1 MNKETLKKILI
12 YAGIILLF
20 VVLAYGFVPQ
30 VLEGK
35 IVNQSDIASWK
46 GMANEAVT
54 HNAAHPEDPTAW
66 TNSMFGGMPTTA
78 TIDDFEGDWTQK
90 IYKFLLTGRRPA
102 TYLFLALL
110 GGFLLMLSMGI
121 NGILAV
127 AGAIAVAFCS
137 YNMQIIQVGHNTK
150 MQAIAYFP
158 WVLAAVIFTYKSA
171 LKLAEKTS
179 WKKWL
184 PKTVLGA
191 TLFGLALS
199 MQIKANHVQ
208 ITYYLAIVIFTYAI
222 AQFVDLCINKEK
234 RDKLGRFF
242 AASVLLLVL
251 GLVGIATNANK
262 LIPTYEYTEYTMR
275 GGSELTSDS
284 NTHNSKGLDLE
295 YATAWSY
302 GISEMPNLLIPNF
315 NGGSSS
321 GALDLDSETG
331 KLLKRAGQPN
341 LRQTLK
347 HMPLYWGP
355 QPFTAGPMYLGA
367 ISIFLFVLGIC
378 LIKGREKWW
387 IIISTLIAIMLA
399 WGNHFMWFTRLWFD
413 YAPFY
418 NKFRT
423 VSMALVVLQVTMPL
437 LGFYVLDKIMKKKYS
452 WDEVLKGGGIAYALT
467 AGFCLLCALIP
478 GIAGTFTGNVDAG
491 QPDILVD
498 ALVADRQSLLQKD
511 AWQSFIFITILAVL
525 LVWAYK
531 GKDAEAKWGSRM
543 ASMAVA
549 VVIIVAID
557 LFGVGKRY
565 LNSDHFISPKNF
577 EAQYEPRPVDEI
589 LFEDTDPDFRV
600 LDLSI
605 NTFNSSLASYH
616 HKTIGGYSPVKLQR
630 YQDLIDRYITS
641 EIKQIYDIV
650 GKAETIQ
657 DVTDSLPYL
666 KVISMLNGKYIILGD
681 EYPPVENHHA
691 MGHAWLVK
699 DFVSAATP
707 DDEIG
712 LIRETDLSDT
722 AVIGKDFETVQ
733 KNFPVLPGTTAVTS
747 DEAEKSADTITLTHY
762 APNEL
767 RYSFSTSTPR
777 VAIFSEVY
785 YPKGWKAWIEPTGI
799 YGKVSN
805 GHYKPTENA
814 QQIDLFRADWILRGA
829 ILPEGEGE
837 LIMRFEPES
846 YQVGENISRAS
857 SITLIL
863 LLLAAMAGMFVT
875 GYRKH

>member
-1 MNKETLKKILI
+1 M
-12 YAGIILLF
+12 
-20 VVLAYGFVPQ
+20 
-30 VLEGK
+30 
-35 IVNQSDIASWK
+35 
-46 GMANEAVT
+46 
-54 HNAAHPEDPTAW
+54 
-66 TNSMFGGMPTTA
+66 
-78 TIDDFEGDWTQK
+78 
-90 IYKFLLTGRRPA
+90 
-102 TYLFLALL
+102 
-110 GGFLLMLSMGI
+110 
-121 NGILAV
+121 
-127 AGAIAVAFCS
+127 
-137 YNMQIIQVGHNTK
+137 
-150 MQAIAYFP
+150 
-158 WVLAAVIFTYKSA
+158 
-171 LKLAEKTS
+171 
-179 WKKWL
+179 
-184 PKTVLGA
+184 
-191 TLFGLALS
+191 
-199 MQIKANHVQ
+199 
-208 ITYYLAIVIFTYAI
+208 
-222 AQFVDLCINKEK
+222 
-234 RDKLGRFF
+234 
-242 AASVLLLVL
+242 
-251 GLVGIATNANK
+251 
-262 LIPTYEYTEYTMR
+262 
-275 GGSELTSDS
+275 
-284 NTHNSKGLDLE
+284 
-295 YATAWSY
+295 
-302 GISEMPNLLIPNF
+302 
-315 NGGSSS
+315 
-321 GALDLDSETG
+321 
-331 KLLKRAGQPN
+331 
-341 LRQTLK
+341 
-347 HMPLYWGP
+347 
-355 QPFTAGPMYLGA
+355 
-367 ISIFLFVLGIC
+367 
-378 LIKGREKWW
+378 
-387 IIISTLIAIMLA
+387 
-399 WGNHFMWFTRLWFD
+399 
-413 YAPFY
+413 
-418 NKFRT
+418 
-423 VSMALVVLQVTMPL
+423 
-437 LGFYVLDKIMKKKYS
+437 
-452 WDEVLKGGGIAYALT
+452 
-467 AGFCLLCALIP
+467 IP

-565 LNSDHFISPKNF
+565 LNSDHFITPKNF

-641 EIKQIYDIV
+641 EIKQIYEVV

-733 KNFPVLPGTTAVTS
+733 KNFPVLPGTIAVTS

-767 RYSFSTSTPR
+767 RYSFSTSAPR
-777 VAIFSEVY
+777 AAIFSEVY